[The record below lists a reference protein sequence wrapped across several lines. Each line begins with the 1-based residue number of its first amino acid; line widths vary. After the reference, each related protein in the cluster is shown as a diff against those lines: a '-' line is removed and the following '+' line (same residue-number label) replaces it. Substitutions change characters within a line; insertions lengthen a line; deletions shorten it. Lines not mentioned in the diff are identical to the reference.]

1 MHDPQPPRCCQTLP
15 GAAGAA
21 TVTGAGEPS
30 IPDAA
35 SLRAAALHYVA
46 RYAATAAGVRRVLDR
61 RIDRAARMA
70 AGDADDT
77 AAAVRSARAAAA
89 AIVADLVR
97 LGAIDDAA
105 FAAARA
111 RRMAR
116 QGRSARMIAA
126 RLREGGVAP
135 SIAAAVTGDAE
146 ADLTAALYLARRR
159 RLGPFREAPAADGVA
174 AREAAI
180 LARAGFDREVAR
192 HVLSMP
198 AEEAAARLEA
208 VRSGN

>member
-1 MHDPQPPRCCQTLP
+1 MTGD
-15 GAAGAA
+15 AGAA
-21 TVTGAGEPS
+21 

-35 SLRAAALHYVA
+35 SLRAAALQYVA

-61 RIDRAARMA
+61 RIDRAARRLP
-70 AGDADDT
+70 GDADDT
-77 AAAVRSARAAAA
+77 AAAVRAARAAAA

-105 FAAARA
+105 FAASRA

-135 SIAAAVTGDAE
+135 SIAAAVIGDAE
-146 ADLTAALYLARRR
+146 ADITAALHLARRR
-159 RLGPFREAPAADGVA
+159 RIGPFREAPPAGGAP

-180 LARAGFDREVAR
+180 LARAGFDRDVAQR
-192 HVLSMP
+192 VLSMP
-198 AEEAAARLEA
+198 PAEAAARLDA
-208 VRSGN
+208 VRSGS